1 MRSLYLLIAV
11 LITMLGAFSAQAQT
25 QFTYS
30 TTCQND
36 SVRFEIA
43 EADLAGI
50 DSVRWYF
57 GDLASGAADTSRRI
71 KGAHLY
77 NTVAAY
83 TVQLIAYRAGVPS
96 TSTTNLNIV
105 APVIYDFGPT
115 DQTLCDSTTITL
127 TAPDVPGAT
136 YEWQD
141 GSTGRSI
148 LVDSM
153 TTYKVKING
162 CLIPDSVNIFYTPV
176 PEIDL
181 GDSSLILCLGE
192 TIELDAT
199 AQNCTYIWN
208 TGATTPNIIVHSD
221 VAMPSTPYIVTA
233 DAQGCG
239 LYRDTIYIAFAGA
252 AHPFSLGKD
261 TILCPGESITL
272 DATTPGATGYRW
284 GNRAITPTTTI
295 RSNWDLWVFVEI
307 NNTCEVLDTVLI
319 RYKPDRALDLGN
331 DTIVCK
337 GETLVLKAD
346 FGTASYRW
354 QDTSKQAT
362 FYVRETGYYWVEAKV
377 GRCIDQD
384 TIHVQFEDT
393 LRTNLGH
400 DTLLCMGTVY
410 NLHPDGAGMNYK
422 WQDSSSLPI
431 FPVTQAGHYAIVA
444 NNSCGQSIDEVD
456 IAFQECGCQVYL
468 PTAFTPNADGVND
481 YFRPKFRCP
490 ITEFELVIFN
500 RWGQRIYYTTDP
512 DVGWKGTW
520 QKGRVP
526 FGSYVW
532 MMDYKVV
539 STGEKVKKT
548 GSVTVI
554 Y

>member
-162 CLIPDSVNIFYTPV
+162 CLIPDSVNIFIRPFRR
-176 PEIDL
+176 
-181 GDSSLILCLGE
+181 LI
-192 TIELDAT
+192 
-199 AQNCTYIWN
+199 W
-208 TGATTPNIIVHSD
+208 
-221 VAMPSTPYIVTA
+221 VTA
-233 DAQGCG
+233 
-239 LYRDTIYIAFAGA
+239 
-252 AHPFSLGKD
+252 
-261 TILCPGESITL
+261 
-272 DATTPGATGYRW
+272 
-284 GNRAITPTTTI
+284 
-295 RSNWDLWVFVEI
+295 V
-307 NNTCEVLDTVLI
+307 
-319 RYKPDRALDLGN
+319 
-331 DTIVCK
+331 
-337 GETLVLKAD
+337 
-346 FGTASYRW
+346 
-354 QDTSKQAT
+354 
-362 FYVRETGYYWVEAKV
+362 
-377 GRCIDQD
+377 
-384 TIHVQFEDT
+384 
-393 LRTNLGH
+393 
-400 DTLLCMGTVY
+400 
-410 NLHPDGAGMNYK
+410 
-422 WQDSSSLPI
+422 
-431 FPVTQAGHYAIVA
+431 
-444 NNSCGQSIDEVD
+444 
-456 IAFQECGCQVYL
+456 
-468 PTAFTPNADGVND
+468 
-481 YFRPKFRCP
+481 
-490 ITEFELVIFN
+490 
-500 RWGQRIYYTTDP
+500 
-512 DVGWKGTW
+512 
-520 QKGRVP
+520 
-526 FGSYVW
+526 
-532 MMDYKVV
+532 
-539 STGEKVKKT
+539 
-548 GSVTVI
+548 
-554 Y
+554 